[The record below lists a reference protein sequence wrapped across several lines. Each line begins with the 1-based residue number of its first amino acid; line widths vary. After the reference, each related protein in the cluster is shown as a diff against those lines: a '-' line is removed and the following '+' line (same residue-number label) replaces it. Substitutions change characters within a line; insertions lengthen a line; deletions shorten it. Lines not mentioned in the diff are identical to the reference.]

1 METKSQTSY
10 LDQAERVYQKAEK
23 SKLSTAY
30 LREVESDLNTLG
42 AYLNLTPQQT
52 VFLVILLN
60 KSFDNY
66 RVTFDCVSQYLGKSA
81 IGLLQYK
88 EDFNYLV
95 ENNYLEMDG
104 ETKFM
109 QFDNMHGI
117 LVNKELKAALVD
129 GMPLPKL
136 KNRCFDNPLALIH
149 DVHQTV
155 YNALTEEK
163 NKSELHKDLA
173 KILESNEHLK
183 FVQEIKILEL
193 MPLDLSIL
201 LHCVWE
207 NLFKEKH
214 CNLAEIAVAF
224 FDTQL
229 LQFEYLSQ
237 LKREENSLMHAG
249 LITLLS
255 DGQFRFNK
263 ILFTEKCIQFFQE
276 HGLEIENHEKD
287 NKLFIRLNKPEAKTL
302 IFDSTVRNSLSVLQN
317 ALQEDRLVEIQ
328 MQLQKLH
335 AAKGIIAMLHGAP
348 GTGKT
353 EFAKQLALETNRELL
368 WVNISETK
376 SYWYG
381 ESQKLIKKVFDDY
394 RKKAESSTKIPIL
407 LFNEADA
414 IFSKRLSNN
423 QSPVDETHNAIQ
435 NILLEEM
442 ERFDGIL
449 IATTN
454 LVDNFDA
461 AFERRFLFK
470 VNFPKPNES
479 LRQLIWKKKLPK
491 LKTSDCQKLATQF
504 DFSGGQIDN
513 IVRKKVIYEIT
524 QGEPVNMNKLVAFC
538 EEETFNHAKTRIGF

>member
-10 LDQAERVYQKAEK
+10 LEHAEQVYQKAEK
-23 SKLSTAY
+23 SKLSTAFFK
-30 LREVESDLNTLG
+30 EVESDLNILS
-42 AYLNLTPQQT
+42 AYLKLTPQQT

-81 IGLLQYK
+81 IGLLQFR

-104 ETKFM
+104 NTKLM

-117 LVNKELKAALVD
+117 LVNKELKTALVD

-136 KNRCFDNPLALIH
+136 KNRCFDNPLALVYE
-149 DVHQTV
+149 VHQIV
-155 YNALTEEK
+155 YNAGKEK
-163 NKSELHKDLA
+163 KTKLELHKDLA
-173 KILESNEHLK
+173 TIMETNEHLK
-183 FVQEIKILEL
+183 FVQEIKTLGL
-193 MPLDLSIL
+193 MPLDVSIL

-207 NLFKEKH
+207 NLFNEDH
-214 CNLAEIAVAF
+214 CDLSEIAEAF
-224 FDTQL
+224 FETQL
-229 LQFEYLSQ
+229 QQFAYFSGFKSQ
-237 LKREENSLMHAG
+237 NNSLMHAG

-255 DGQFRFNK
+255 DSHLRYCR
-263 ILFTEKCIQFFQE
+263 ILFTEKCLQFFHL
-276 HGLEIENHEKD
+276 HGLEIENHEKA
-287 NKLFIRLNKPEAKTL
+287 NKLFIKANKLEAKTL
-302 IFDSTVRNSLSVLQN
+302 IFDSSVQNSLAVIQN
-317 ALQEDRLVEIQ
+317 ALQEKRLVEIQ
-328 MQLQKLH
+328 TKLQKLH
-335 AAKGIIAMLHGAP
+335 SAKGIVAMLHGAP

-376 SYWYG
+376 SHWYG

-394 RKKAESSTKIPIL
+394 RKKAESSSKIPIL

-414 IFSKRLSNN
+414 IFSKRTFDNATS
-423 QSPVDETHNAIQ
+423 VGETHNAIQ

-479 LRQLIWKKKLPK
+479 LRQLIWKNKLPK
-491 LKTSDCQKLATQF
+491 LKTSDCQKLASHF

-524 QGEPVNMNKLVAFC
+524 QGEQINMNKLLAFC